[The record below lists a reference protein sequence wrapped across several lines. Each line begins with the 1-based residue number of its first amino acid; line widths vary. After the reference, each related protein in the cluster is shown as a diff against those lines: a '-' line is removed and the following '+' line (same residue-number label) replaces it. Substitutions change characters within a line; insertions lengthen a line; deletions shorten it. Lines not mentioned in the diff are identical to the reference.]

1 MNIDVMTLTQEDI
14 DAIIK
19 SREERARKAKI
30 HDLIDMLKETLDE
43 LHDTGVDVHL
53 DPYGGHYESYTT
65 LYVNSSNVQFKYK

>member
-30 HDLIDMLKETLDE
+30 HDLIDRKS
-43 LHDTGVDVHL
+43 VV
-53 DPYGGHYESYTT
+53 
-65 LYVNSSNVQFKYK
+65 

>member
-30 HDLIDMLKETLDE
+30 HDLIDTLKETLDE
-43 LHDTGVDVHL
+43 LHDTGVYVHL
-53 DPYGGHYESYTT
+53 DPYGGHYESYTIP
-65 LYVNSSNVQFKYK
+65 YVNSSNVQFKYK

>member
-30 HDLIDMLKETLDE
+30 HDLIDTLKETLA
-43 LHDTGVDVHL
+43 
-53 DPYGGHYESYTT
+53 
-65 LYVNSSNVQFKYK
+65 NF